1 MNRAFIGGAS
11 VSGMP
16 MKLSPLTQGGTHRE
30 PVEAR
35 VHSMILIVG
44 ATGHLGSALASLLL
58 NGGTHV
64 RVLTRDAKRAQSL
77 RSMGAQVY
85 VGDLRDA
92 DSLAR
97 ACRGVEKVFAAA
109 HSFMGSGDAS
119 PKAIDGTG
127 NQNLMNAAAR
137 AGVEHFVFVS
147 AAGVRADHPID
158 FFRIKHESE
167 TYLRNSGLRYSILRP
182 SPFMDVWAVLVGE
195 PILKN
200 GRTKVF
206 GRGANPISFIAASD
220 VAHFGSLALRLPELA
235 GETIELG
242 GPEALTMNEVA
253 VVFAR
258 FCGRSPQITHV
269 APAAMHL
276 MAGVTGTMRPAFS
289 RQVQT
294 SIMMDTEPM
303 VVDSSVLLAKYPH
316 ELTTLESFIATR
328 YGKSSPS
335 VERKSASV

>member
-1 MNRAFIGGAS
+1 MNRAFIDGAYL
-11 VSGMP
+11 SGMP
-16 MKLSPLTQGGTHRE
+16 NE
-30 PVEAR
+30 VESADSRRNTAR
-35 VHSMILIVG
+35 AVEGRVRIMVLIVG
-44 ATGHLGSALASLLL
+44 ATGHLGSAVASLLL

-64 RVLTRDAKRAQSL
+64 RVLTRDAKRAQAL

-85 VGDLRDA
+85 VGDLRDP

-97 ACRGVEKVFAAA
+97 ACRGIEKVFAAA
-109 HSFMGSGDAS
+109 HSFMGTGDAS

-127 NQNLMNAAAR
+127 NQNLMDAAVR

-167 TYLRNSGLRYSILRP
+167 THLRNSGLRYSILRP
-182 SPFMDVWAVLVGE
+182 SPFMDVWAARVGE
-195 PILKN
+195 PVLKD

-206 GRGANPISFIAASD
+206 GRGANPISFIAAAD
-220 VAHFGSLALRLPELA
+220 VAHFGALALRQPELA
-235 GETIELG
+235 GQAIELG
-242 GPEALTMNEVA
+242 GPQAPTMNDVA
-253 VVFAR
+253 VAFGR

-269 APAAMHL
+269 APAAMHF

-294 SIMMDTEPM
+294 AIMMDTQPM
-303 VVDSSVLLAKYPH
+303 TVDMSPVLARYPH
-316 ELTTLESFIATR
+316 ELTTLEEFIATR
-328 YGKSSPS
+328 YGKNSSAL
-335 VERKSASV
+335 ERKAATV